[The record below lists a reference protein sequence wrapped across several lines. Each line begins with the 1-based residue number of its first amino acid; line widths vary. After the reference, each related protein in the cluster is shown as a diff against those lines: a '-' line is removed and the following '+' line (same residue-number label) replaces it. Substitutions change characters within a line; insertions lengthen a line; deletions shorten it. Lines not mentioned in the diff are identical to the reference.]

1 MQTLYLHGSSD
12 HYGSAKVLLQILQIG
27 DNAQHAHVVLPHDGR
42 IVSDLKSLGVP
53 VTLLNMGVLRRKY
66 MTPWGVLGRI
76 VLWGYAT
83 IKLRKLIHQEKI
95 ERVYVNSANV
105 VIGPLLRSKNV
116 PLIWHLHEIVEHPL
130 LLRNFLSFLLRRADL
145 LIGVSKAT
153 CDHWSRCT
161 GKEVQL
167 VYNGINT
174 SAFQPTT
181 HNLQPTTTLGLLG
194 RIQPWKGQHYMLDI
208 IHTINLQPTTP
219 NLQLLISGSAFPGYE
234 HLEQELMDKIHQMNL
249 SQIVKFIGY
258 TEDVPAFMS
267 SIDLLVLPS
276 VLPDPLPT
284 VVLEAMAAG
293 KPVLAT
299 AQGGALEMI
308 EEHETGRFMPIGNAS
323 AAAAILQEMVSDPEK
338 MKEMGQKGRMRVQAL
353 FSPDA
358 FAQNWSAVT
367 KAVPRGTTLRS

>member
-1 MQTLYLHGSSD
+1 
-12 HYGSAKVLLQILQIG
+12 
-27 DNAQHAHVVLPHDGR
+27 
-42 IVSDLKSLGVP
+42 KSLGVP

-66 MTPWGVLGRI
+66 LTPWGVIGR
-76 VLWGYAT
+76 VALWIYVT
-83 IKLRKLIHQEKI
+83 IQLRQLIQQERI

-105 VIGPLLRSKNV
+105 VIGPLLRNKST
-116 PLIWHLHEIVEHPL
+116 PLIWHLHEIVERPI

-153 CDHWSRCT
+153 CDHWARCT

-167 VYNGINT
+167 VYNGINI
-174 SAFQPTT
+174 SSFQPTS

-194 RIQPWKGQHYMLDI
+194 RIQPWKGQHYMLEI
-208 IHTINLQPTTP
+208 MQTIHLQPTTT

-234 HLEQELMDKIHQMNL
+234 YLEQELLEKINELNL
-249 SQIVKFIGY
+249 PHCVKFIGY

-323 AAAAILQEMVSDPEK
+323 AAAAILQEMISDPEK

-358 FAQNWSAVT
+358 FAQNWSAAT
-367 KAVPRGTTLRS
+367 KAVPRGTTPRS